1 MSKNLLRNLT
11 IKYLHRM
18 KIINLVKIRVLKK
31 IYLKIIINPMKVL
44 RKFILMEELHAVIVL
59 KD

>member
-1 MSKNLLRNLT
+1 
-11 IKYLHRM
+11 M